1 MKRLLRLERDSEQE
15 SQMVKFHQRK
25 QKNGLLN
32 GERVKRILNGRPS
45 TKWSG
50 GRIGQIL
57 ILMTL
62 VSIPPIGCE
71 ALQEMNGIPTNT
83 SNTMVD
89 SVREQKEQT
98 KEITD
103 ASGAIQDE
111 LNSIDGE
118 ANSILNDIALVP
130 EDRNYN
136 IDPTLDSIENSAEA
150 IKEHVDGAEKEQ
162 IRVEEALEDLEGA
175 NARIS
180 AAIGQ
185 IENLEDLVQEYEQSD
200 REVRKEALE
209 NLHSFI
215 TLFFVIGFGMLVGG
229 AFLALWVSG
238 KLGGVILAIGVLT
251 VGFAAASQYYL
262 EEIATIGL
270 IVLIVGFIASL
281 GVVGWMLIDGKNDKQ
296 AVKEIVQLV
305 EGMKDRLSPEER
317 KEVFGQNGIASKLT
331 HENTKKII
339 SQIKIKNGWHN

>member
-1 MKRLLRLERDSEQE
+1 MKKLTIQHHLPLGKDSKWRLK
-15 SQMVKFHQRK
+15 MVKFHQK
-25 QKNGLLN
+25 KPKKGLLS
-32 GERVKRILNGRPS
+32 GKILAAMMF
-45 TKWSG
+45 
-50 GRIGQIL
+50 I
-57 ILMTL
+57 M
-62 VSIPPIGCE
+62 VMGCE
-71 ALQEMNGIPTNT
+71 ALNEINGVPVNT
-83 SNTMVD
+83 SSTVVD
-89 SVREQKEQT
+89 SVREQKEQAN
-98 KEITD
+98 EITD
-103 ASGAIQDE
+103 ASGAIQSE
-111 LNSIDGE
+111 LDSIDEE

-162 IRVEEALEDLEGA
+162 VRVEEALEDLESA
-175 NARIS
+175 NARVS

-200 REVRKEALE
+200 REVRREALE

-229 AFLALWVSG
+229 AFLTFWVSG
-238 KLGGVILAIGVLT
+238 KLGGVVLAIGVLT

-270 IVLIVGFIASL
+270 IVLIVGFFAAL
-281 GVVGWMLIDGKNDKQ
+281 GVVAWMLIDGRNDKK
-296 AVKEIVQLV
+296 AVQEIVQLV
-305 EGMKDRLSPEER
+305 EAMKDRLSSEER
-317 KEVFGQNGIASKLT
+317 KEVFGPGGVATGLT
-331 HENTKKII
+331 NETTKKII

>member
-1 MKRLLRLERDSEQE
+1 MKKLTIQHHLPLGKDSKWRLK
-15 SQMVKFHQRK
+15 MVKFHQK
-25 QKNGLLN
+25 KPKKGLLS
-32 GERVKRILNGRPS
+32 GKILAAMMF
-45 TKWSG
+45 
-50 GRIGQIL
+50 I
-57 ILMTL
+57 M
-62 VSIPPIGCE
+62 VMGCE
-71 ALQEMNGIPTNT
+71 ALNEINGVPVNT
-83 SNTMVD
+83 SSTVVD
-89 SVREQKEQT
+89 SVREQKEQAN
-98 KEITD
+98 EITD
-103 ASGAIQDE
+103 ASGAIQSE
-111 LNSIDGE
+111 LDSIDEE

-162 IRVEEALEDLEGA
+162 VRVEEALEDLESA
-175 NARIS
+175 NARVS

-200 REVRKEALE
+200 REVRREALE

-215 TLFFVIGFGMLVGG
+215 TLFFVIGFGMLIGG
-229 AFLALWVSG
+229 AFLTFWVSG
-238 KLGGVILAIGVLT
+238 KLGGVVLAIGVLT

-270 IVLIVGFIASL
+270 IVLIVGFFAAL
-281 GVVGWMLIDGKNDKQ
+281 GVVAWMLIDGKNDKK

-305 EGMKDRLSPEER
+305 EAMKDRLSSEER
-317 KEVFGQNGIASKLT
+317 KEVFGPGGVATGLT
-331 HENTKKII
+331 NETTKKII